1 MSRYTGPTNKLFRN
15 KKVKDLSNRKLT
27 TSMRQTASGQHGAV
41 RKKLSEY
48 ALHLAEKQKIRGLL
62 VAPSINDDAQELL
75 NQEGIEFVSVEP
87 PKELKTDKKVTLD
100 IFQ

>member
-1 MSRYTGPTNKLFRN
+1 MIVAVKRN
-15 KKVKDLSNRKLT
+15 KNQKILKIIIVALLVFGGIYFYNDYRET
-27 TSMRQTASGQHGAV
+27 V
-41 RKKLSEY
+41 RIN
-48 ALHLAEKQKIRGLL
+48 AEKQKIRGLL
-62 VAPSINDDAQELL
+62 VAPSINEDAQELL

>member
-1 MSRYTGPTNKLFRN
+1 M
-15 KKVKDLSNRKLT
+15 KDLN
-27 TSMRQTASGQHGAV
+27 
-41 RKKLSEY
+41 
-48 ALHLAEKQKIRGLL
+48 AEKQKIRGLL